1 MGTAIKKN
9 RSIEENLKDP
19 EFVGMLREHPI
30 IKKKN
35 EQAKKDLAAMKATEQ
50 SKSQRD

>member
-1 MGTAIKKN
+1 MKTTQIMLP
-9 RSIEENLKDP
+9 IEERLKSQ
-19 EFVGMLREHPI
+19 EFLDKLSQHPI

>member
-19 EFVGMLREHPI
+19 EFVRMLREHPI
-30 IKKKN
+30 VKN
-35 EQAKKDLAAMKATEQ
+35 KVERTKKDLAAMKAMKTPKAQ
-50 SKSQRD
+50 NS